1 MRGRVLQMDVLLA
14 GGAGFLMDAMVD
26 KLNKEGHRAFILSGN
41 SYTKNKQSK
50 AFEQYNF
57 KYDSPVLQEVVESMN
72 PDAAIFF
79 GAQDTN
85 YSNNMGQGE
94 IVSYTTGLINILM
107 SLSTLHKRMRFLYL
121 SHEQIYQTTH
131 DLPITELE
139 EANPSGPWEGAV
151 RQGEMTTLNY
161 RESTQ
166 IDPMVL
172 RLDHLYGTPKTRED
186 LTEPFRTMCYDGI
199 YTDKVIANDNN
210 RFSLLYVRDAVEYI
224 YTCLTAETHEQNLY
238 HLSSGRIFGE
248 AEVAQMV
255 ADGLSNERI
264 KVSVENRT
272 IGLPF
277 FVALNPARYQNEFG
291 GKVFD
296 KPEKSVADLAAY
308 VRKYQRRFFE
318 QVVEQKESAGSKLWQ
333 RLKMLLG
340 VAVPYLETAVMFIPF
355 FMMNNRATG
364 SRFFA
369 NLDFFLLYV
378 LLFAIIF
385 GQQQATF
392 AAILATAGYIFRQSY
407 ERSGFEVMM
416 DYNTY
421 VWIAQIFILGLVVGY
436 MKDRLKSIRG
446 ENEIQQ
452 EYLNTRIDDIS
463 EINTTNVHIK
473 NILETQLINQN
484 DSFGKVYEITSELDQ
499 YAPEDVLFYAAEV
512 VAKLIHSADVA
523 IYQVSNRSFAR
534 LFAATSAQARSLG
547 ASLEY
552 QKLTDMWAEI
562 KEERVY
568 INKTMDKQYP
578 LMADALFSEGEMQL
592 IIMVWGIPWDSMNM
606 SQANMLRIT
615 GFLIQ
620 NSVLRANR
628 YMEAL
633 ESQRYLGDTK
643 VLETDAFA
651 SLLRAYMNAR
661 NRNLTEFVL
670 LRVDLGSKKW
680 DEASYEIVKALRNSD
695 YMGQL
700 SDGNFYVLLSNTSPD
715 NASFVMNRFSKM
727 GFPSEIQGNM
737 EV

>member
-1 MRGRVLQMDVLLA
+1 MDVLLA
-14 GGAGFLMDAMVD
+14 GGAGFLMDSMVD
-26 KLNKEGHRAFILSGN
+26 KLNKEGHRVFILSGN
-41 SYTKNKQSK
+41 SFAKNKQTR

-57 KYDSPVLQEVVESMN
+57 PYDSPVLQEVIESMN

-94 IVSYTTGLINILM
+94 VVSYTTGLINLLM

-121 SHEQIYQTTH
+121 SHEQIFQTTH
-131 DLPITELE
+131 DVAITEME
-139 EANPSGPWEGAV
+139 EGNPSGQWENAV

-172 RLDHLYGTPKTRED
+172 RLDHLYGTPKTKED

-199 YTDKVIANDNN
+199 YTDKITANDNN

-224 YTCLTAETHEQNLY
+224 YTCLVTETHEQSLY
-238 HLSSGRIFGE
+238 NLSSGTVFNE
-248 AEVAQMV
+248 SEVASMV
-255 ADGLSNERI
+255 AAGLSSERI
-264 KVSVENRT
+264 KVNVETRT
-272 IGLPF
+272 LGVPF
-277 FVALNPARYQNEFG
+277 YVSLSPLRYRTEFG
-291 GKVFD
+291 GRVFD
-296 KPEKSVADLAAY
+296 KPEKSIAELAAY
-308 VRKYQRRFFE
+308 VRKYQKRFFE
-318 QVVEQKESAGSKLWQ
+318 QTAEVKESAGSKLWS
-333 RLKMLLG
+333 RLKLLLS
-340 VAVPYLETAVMFIPF
+340 VAIPYLETAVMFIPF
-355 FMMNNRATG
+355 FMLNNRAVG
-364 SRFFA
+364 SRYFA

-392 AAILATAGYIFRQSY
+392 AAILATAGYIYRQTY
-407 ERSGFEVMM
+407 ERSGFEVLL

-421 VWIAQIFILGLVVGY
+421 VWIAQLFILGLV
-436 MKDRLKSIRG
+436 IRG
-446 ENEIQQ
+446 ENQIEQ

-552 QKLTDMWAEI
+552 QKLTDMYAEI

-628 YMEAL
+628 YMAAL

-643 VLETDAFA
+643 VLETEAFTG
-651 SLLRAYMNAR
+651 LLRAYMNAR

-700 SDGNFYVLLSNTSPD
+700 SDGNFYVLLSNTSRD
-715 NASFVMNRFSKM
+715 NASFVINRFEKM
-727 GFPSEIQGNM
+727 GFPAEIQGNM